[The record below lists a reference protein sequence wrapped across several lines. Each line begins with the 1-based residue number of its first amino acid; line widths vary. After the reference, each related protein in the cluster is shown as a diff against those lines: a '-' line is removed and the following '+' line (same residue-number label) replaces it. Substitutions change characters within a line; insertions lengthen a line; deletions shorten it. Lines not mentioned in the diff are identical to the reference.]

1 MGRTIRVQ
9 LFGHVYREEE
19 AASCLRVF
27 EDTNREQG
35 GRDGGKGGS
44 TGRRR
49 RRRTGGDGVAAQA
62 AAPVPMMH
70 REKPKNRTEADQIG
84 PPPLEKKS
92 VSAAGPVAPTGYI
105 ASNPY
110 VSKKNYL

>member
-1 MGRTIRVQ
+1 

-35 GRDGGKGGS
+35 GRGGGKGGS
-44 TGRRR
+44 TGR
-49 RRRTGGDGVAAQA
+49 GGEDVRQGGHGVAAQA
-62 AAPVPMMH
+62 AAPAPMMH
-70 REKPKNRTEADQIG
+70 REKSKNRTEADQIG

-92 VSAAGPVAPTGYI
+92 VSRRGPNAPTGYI

-110 VSKKNYL
+110 VSKKDYL